1 MSSRPMVDVSY
12 CCFLEAVPLV
22 TAVAAA
28 AEHVALATAPA
39 AGGEGGC
46 AGAGYNASELAG
58 LVEAADLLGAAE
70 VAAADEHLREGDTAR
85 AGEERAELLEVAG
98 VHGEEGSTAVNG
110 EERRG

>member
-1 MSSRPMVDVSY
+1 
-12 CCFLEAVPLV
+12 V

-28 AEHVALATAPA
+28 AEHVALATALA

-98 VHGEEGSTAVNG
+98 IHGEEGSTAVNG